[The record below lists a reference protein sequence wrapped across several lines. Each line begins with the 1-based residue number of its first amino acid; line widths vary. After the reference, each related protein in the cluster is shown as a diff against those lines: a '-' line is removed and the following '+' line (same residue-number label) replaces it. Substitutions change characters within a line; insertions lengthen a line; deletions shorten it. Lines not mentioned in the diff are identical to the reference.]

1 MFYSKEDLNKIGF
14 ISVGNETRISKKAV
28 FHGIKNGK
36 IGDCVRIDDFVS
48 IKGSVDIGNFVHI
61 ASFCLIS
68 GTGGEVVFKDFSGTA
83 SHCSFHTA
91 IEDFINPTLT
101 SPSIDSNY
109 STIISGGITL
119 GEGSKLGSGCIVMPG
134 TSIGMASTASAGTV
148 ISRSVDDGAVI
159 GPKYRHFK
167 IYGYRDINT
176 IKKIKNDFNENI

>member
-1 MFYSKEDLNKIGF
+1 MYYNEEELKNLGF
-14 ISVGNETRISKKAV
+14 DSVGKNTRISKKAV
-28 FHGIKNGK
+28 FHGIKDGK
-36 IGDCVRIDDFVS
+36 IGNSVRIDDFVS
-48 IKGSVDIGNFVHI
+48 IKGAIDIGNFVHI

-68 GTGGEVVFKDFSGTA
+68 GTGGKVTFEDFSGTA

-101 SPSIDSNY
+101 SPSIDSSY

-134 TSIGMASTASAGTV
+134 TSIGMAATASAGTI
-148 ISRSVDDGAVI
+148 ISRNVNDGAVI
-159 GPKYRHFK
+159 GPKHRQFK